1 MGDWVISEPPR
12 QPRRTSA
19 GPASIPEQREG
30 QGRMF
35 RLPDAQAG
43 QGQEMASQHSLRIGI
58 SLYQSEECRSLT
70 SEKNLLDH
78 S

>member
-1 MGDWVISEPPR
+1 
-12 QPRRTSA
+12 
-19 GPASIPEQREG
+19 
-30 QGRMF
+30 MF

-58 SLYQSEECRSLT
+58 SRYQSEECRSLT